1 MSDSIHMPF
10 LSRNLTVKASSD
22 ADLVGMSGIV
32 VGETRRTIALDVGSE
47 TKTLAKNVIEFTL
60 DNEDELIQGAMV
72 CQRPED
78 RIHRNY
84 RRNCNARHRSRRQ

>member
-10 LSRNLTVKASSD
+10 LARNLTVQASPAS
-22 ADLVGMSGIV
+22 ALIGMTGMV
-32 VGETRRTIALDVGSE
+32 VGEPRRTIVLDVVGE
-47 TKTLAKNVIEFTL
+47 TKTLAKDVIDFTL
-60 DNEDELIQGAMV
+60 DNEDEIIKGAMV

-84 RRNCNARHRSRRQ
+84 RRN

>member
-10 LSRNLTVKASSD
+10 LARNLTVKASPD
-22 ADLVGMSGIV
+22 AQLVGLSGMV
-32 VGETRRTIALDVGSE
+32 VGETRRTIAIDVDGE
-47 TKTLAKNVIEFTL
+47 TKTLAKNVIDFTL
-60 DNEDELIQGAMV
+60 DNEGDRSFRGAMV

-84 RRNCNARHRSRRQ
+84 RRN

>member
-10 LSRNLTVKASSD
+10 LARNLTVKASPD
-22 ADLVGMSGIV
+22 AQLVGLSGMV
-32 VGETRRTIALDVGSE
+32 VGETRRTIAIDVGGKI
-47 TKTLAKNVIEFTL
+47 KTLAKNVIEFTL
-60 DNEDELIQGAMV
+60 DDESELIQGAMV

-84 RRNCNARHRSRRQ
+84 RRN

>member
-10 LSRNLTVKASSD
+10 LARNLTVKASPD
-22 ADLVGMSGIV
+22 AQLVGLSGMV
-32 VGETRRTIALDVGSE
+32 VGETRRTIAIDVNGE

-60 DNEDELIQGAMV
+60 DNESDLIQGAMV

-84 RRNCNARHRSRRQ
+84 RRN

>member
-10 LSRNLTVKASSD
+10 LARNLTVKASPD
-22 ADLVGMSGIV
+22 AQLVGLSGMV
-32 VGETRRTIALDVGSE
+32 VGETRRTIAIDVNGE

-60 DNEDELIQGAMV
+60 DNEGDLIQGAMV
-72 CQRPED
+72 FQRPED

-84 RRNCNARHRSRRQ
+84 RRN

>member
-10 LSRNLTVKASSD
+10 LARNLTVKASPD
-22 ADLVGMSGIV
+22 THLVGLTGTV
-32 VGETRRTIALDVGSE
+32 VGETRRTIALDVGGE

-60 DNEDELIQGAMV
+60 DNEGERIQGAMV
-72 CQRPED
+72 SQRPED

-84 RRNCNARHRSRRQ
+84 RRN

>member
-10 LSRNLTVKASSD
+10 LARNLTVKASPD
-22 ADLVGMSGIV
+22 AHLVGLTGTV
-32 VGETRRTIALDVGSE
+32 VGETRRTIALDVGGE

-60 DNEDELIQGAMV
+60 DNEGELIQGAMV

-84 RRNCNARHRSRRQ
+84 RRN

>member
-10 LSRNLTVKASSD
+10 LARNLTVKASPD
-22 ADLVGMSGIV
+22 THLVGLSGTV
-32 VGETRRTIALDVGSE
+32 VGETRRTIALDVGGE

-60 DNEDELIQGAMV
+60 DNEGELIRGAMV

-84 RRNCNARHRSRRQ
+84 RRN

>member
-10 LSRNLTVKASSD
+10 LARNLTVEASPDS
-22 ADLVGMSGIV
+22 DLVGLSGTV
-32 VGETRRTIALDVGSE
+32 VGETRHTIALDVGNE
-47 TKTLAKNVIEFTL
+47 TKTLAKNVIDFTL
-60 DNEDELIQGAMV
+60 DNEDGIIQGAMI

-84 RRNCNARHRSRRQ
+84 RRN

>member
-10 LSRNLTVKASSD
+10 LARNLTVKASPD
-22 ADLVGMSGIV
+22 AQLVGLSGMV
-32 VGETRRTIALDVGSE
+32 VGETRRTIAIDVDGE

-60 DNEDELIQGAMV
+60 DDESELIQGAMV

-84 RRNCNARHRSRRQ
+84 RRN

>member
-10 LSRNLTVKASSD
+10 LARNLTVKASPDSD
-22 ADLVGMSGIV
+22 LIGLSGTV
-32 VGETRRTIALDVGSE
+32 VGETRQTIAVDVEGQI
-47 TKTLAKNVIEFTL
+47 KTLAKNVIDFTL
-60 DNEDELIQGAMV
+60 DNEDEVILGAMV

-84 RRNCNARHRSRRQ
+84 RRN

>member
-10 LSRNLTVKASSD
+10 LARNLTVKASPASD
-22 ADLVGMSGIV
+22 LIGMTGMV
-32 VGETRRTIALDVGSE
+32 VGETRRTIVLDVVGE
-47 TKTLAKNVIEFTL
+47 TKTLAKDVSYFTL
-60 DNEDELIQGAMV
+60 DYEDEIIKGAMV

-84 RRNCNARHRSRRQ
+84 RRN

>member
-10 LSRNLTVKASSD
+10 LARNLTVQASHDSN
-22 ADLVGMSGIV
+22 LIGLSGTV
-32 VGETRRTIALDVGSE
+32 VGETRRTIAVNVDGE
-47 TKTLAKNVIEFTL
+47 TKTLAKNVIDFTL
-60 DNEDELIQGAMV
+60 DNEDEIIQGAMV

-84 RRNCNARHRSRRQ
+84 RRN

>member
-10 LSRNLTVKASSD
+10 LARNLTVKASPD
-22 ADLVGMSGIV
+22 TDLIGLSGIV
-32 VGETRRTIALDVGSE
+32 VGETRRTIALDIAGQ
-47 TKTLAKNVIEFTL
+47 TKMLAKNVIEFTL
-60 DNEDELIQGAMV
+60 DNEEEVIQGAMV

-84 RRNCNARHRSRRQ
+84 RRN